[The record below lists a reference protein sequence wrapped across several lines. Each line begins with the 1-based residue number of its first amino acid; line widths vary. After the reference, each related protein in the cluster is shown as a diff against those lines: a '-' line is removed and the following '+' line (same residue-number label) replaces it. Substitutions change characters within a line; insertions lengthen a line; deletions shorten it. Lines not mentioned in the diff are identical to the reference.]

1 MSDLDVLKRLIQG
14 KALITLEDH
23 YNGKKKVTLR
33 EPQTE
38 NSYLELHNVP
48 YDSLVIDLDSAF
60 SNDNF
65 FQGSQGECK
74 RADFIIVS
82 EDIKKIVFIEMKRAT
97 APLKNIIK
105 QLKGS
110 LCAFEY
116 TQSIIKHFFGK
127 NDYLRD
133 YEHRYVS
140 VTQTGL
146 KKRKTEMTPT
156 AGRHDAPE
164 KPLKLSWANQIQ
176 FKMIAA

>member
-1 MSDLDVLKRLIQG
+1 MSDLDILKRLIQG

-38 NSYLELHNVP
+38 NSYLKLHNVP

-82 EDIKKIVFIEMKRAT
+82 EDIKKL
-97 APLKNIIK
+97 PL
-105 QLKGS
+105 LK
-110 LCAFEY
+110 
-116 TQSIIKHFFGK
+116 
-127 NDYLRD
+127 
-133 YEHRYVS
+133 
-140 VTQTGL
+140 
-146 KKRKTEMTPT
+146 
-156 AGRHDAPE
+156 
-164 KPLKLSWANQIQ
+164 
-176 FKMIAA
+176 